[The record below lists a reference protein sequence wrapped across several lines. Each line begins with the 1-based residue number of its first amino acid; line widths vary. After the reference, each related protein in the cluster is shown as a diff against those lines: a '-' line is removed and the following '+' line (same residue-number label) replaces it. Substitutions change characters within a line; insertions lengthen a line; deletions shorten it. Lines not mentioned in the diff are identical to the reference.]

1 MVLEDH
7 HLLLHLHDV
16 CGATNFL
23 YRKKASI
30 EIMRLAHC
38 QMPKFMDA
46 KESKESFRR
55 QTGLFLLYQPF
66 LNHLRKPADVMQAK
80 HKWDEFSEPDNP

>member
-1 MVLEDH
+1 
-7 HLLLHLHDV
+7 
-16 CGATNFL
+16 
-23 YRKKASI
+23 
-30 EIMRLAHC
+30 MRLAHC

-80 HKWDEFSEPDNP
+80 HKWDEFSEPDNPWNCYWPFQSFQKDSQAPWVSQLADS